1 MAYATPQDLAEYLGI
16 QPEDLPAGVGRL
28 LERASEAV
36 DYLALGRV
44 DAQNP
49 VHARAAKLATCAQV
63 ESWLETEEVGD
74 KQGNVKRFSIG
85 RFSMDFGD
93 QGVPQVAPRARRYLL
108 LAGLLYR
115 GVQVR

>member
-1 MAYATPQDLAEYLGI
+1 MAYATPQDLAEYLAVDPS
-16 QPEDLPAGVGRL
+16 QLPADVERL

-36 DYLALGRV
+36 DYLTLGRI
-44 DAQNP
+44 DPGNAQ
-49 VHARAAKLATCAQV
+49 HAEAAKKATCAQV
-63 ESWLETEEVGD
+63 ESWLQTEEVGD
-74 KQGNVKRFSIG
+74 KQGTVKRFTIG

-93 QGVPQVAPRARRYLL
+93 QGVPQVAPRTRRYLL

>member
-1 MAYATPQDLAEYLGI
+1 MPYATPQDLAEYLAVGVD
-16 QPEDLPAGVGRL
+16 DLPADVERL

-36 DYLALGRV
+36 DYLTLGRV
-44 DAQNP
+44 DPGNAE
-49 VHARAAKLATCAQV
+49 HAEAAKLATCAQV
-63 ESWLETEEVGD
+63 ESWLETEEVGE
-74 KQGNVKRFSIG
+74 KQGAVKRFTIG

-115 GVQVR
+115 GVAMR

>member
-1 MAYATPQDLAEYLGI
+1 MAYATEADLAEYLGVS
-16 QPEDLPAGVGRL
+16 EADLPTDAGRL

-36 DYLALGRV
+36 DYLTLGRI
-44 DAQNP
+44 DPGNAQ
-49 VHARAAKLATCAQV
+49 HAEAAKKATCAQV

-74 KQGNVKRFSIG
+74 KQGTVKRFTIG
-85 RFSMDFGD
+85 RFSMDFGE

-115 GVQVR
+115 GVLSA

>member
-1 MAYATPQDLAEYLGI
+1 MAYATPQDLAEYLAVDPM
-16 QPEDLPAGVGRL
+16 QLPADVERL

-36 DYLALGRV
+36 DYLTLGRI
-44 DAQNP
+44 DPSNSE
-49 VHARAAKLATCAQV
+49 HLEAAKKATCAQA

-74 KQGNVKRFSIG
+74 KQGNVKRFAIG
-85 RFSMDFGD
+85 RFSMDFGEA
-93 QGVPQVAPRARRYLL
+93 GVPQVAPRTRRYLL